1 LTPCTDQNGFSNEIN
16 IFNADGTSW
25 STAMLS
31 TARARVA
38 ATSLP
43 NFGLAMFAGGTG
55 LLLHFILHI
64 VAGSRLC
71 EMIQLR
77 LLLED
82 D

>member
-1 LTPCTDQNGFSNEIN
+1 VIN
-16 IFNADGTSW
+16 IFNAVGTSW

-55 LLLHFILHI
+55 LLQHFLLHF
-64 VAGSRLC
+64 VPGARVC

-82 D
+82 E

>member
-1 LTPCTDQNGFSNEIN
+1 
-16 IFNADGTSW
+16 
-25 STAMLS
+25 MLS